1 MSFKKRYKGMII
13 IAKSVKNE
21 HYVPRRYL
29 KHFANNKAFF
39 VFDKEKTQVRP
50 GSIEDYASERYFY
63 DVDFEALKADKL
75 KQDPDFVF
83 DPEIEEFMKE
93 VDEQRIEKWFG
104 DNVETWLFDPIDKV
118 ISSYVMANPQ
128 NIEKFEVLDDN
139 DLNLLALYITIQMV
153 RSKEFRNYLVE
164 MNERLPL
171 LLMKKLAMQKKDDEL
186 LEYLNNVQLKIP
198 NKNHEKLLHAQFLM
212 DEENIVHIAELLRNK
227 IWVIGYNQT
236 EEDFITS
243 DAPIV
248 RYGHLGKHG
257 LNSPGIEIMFPIS
270 PKLIICI
277 RDPEYF
283 WFDLESHKHFVKM
296 DSEEVNYYNSFQ
308 ILQSYRYVFGKAAKF
323 DKVSDIIKK
332 RPELKNINREK
343 ILMG

>member
-1 MSFKKRYKGMII
+1 MTT
-13 IAKSVKNE
+13 IAKDVKNE

-29 KHFANNKAFF
+29 RRFANNKAFF
-39 VFDKEKTQVRP
+39 VFDKEKNQVRP

-75 KQDPDFVF
+75 KRDPDFVF
-83 DPEIEEFMKE
+83 DPEIEELMKE
-93 VDEQRIEKWFG
+93 VDEQHIEKWFG

-128 NIEKFEVLDDN
+128 NIEKIEALDDN
-139 DLNLLALYITIQMV
+139 DLCFLSLYITLQMV
-153 RSKEFRNYLVE
+153 RSKEFRKYLVE
-164 MNERLPL
+164 LNERVPL
-171 LLMKKLAMQKKDDEL
+171 LLMKKSAIRNNDEGMW
-186 LEYLNNVQLKIP
+186 EYLNNVKLKLP

-212 DEENIVHIAELLRNK
+212 DEDNIVHIAELLLNK

-243 DAPIV
+243 DAPVV

-277 RDPEYF
+277 REPEYF
-283 WFDLESHKHFVKM
+283 WFDLDSHKHFVKV
-296 DSEEVNYYNSFQ
+296 DAEEVSYYNSFQ
-308 ILQSYRYVFGKAAKF
+308 VLQSYRYVFGKTAKF
-323 DKVSDIIKK
+323 DKVSDIIKR
-332 RPELKNINREK
+332 RPELKDINREK
-343 ILMG
+343 IIMG